1 MFKVIEDALAKGDA
15 ELSRAV
21 ATGMIEGIVGRAIR
35 IGIWDEV
42 QPLFGKL
49 SASPA
54 NAWASQ

>member
-1 MFKVIEDALAKGDA
+1 MTAKGDA

-49 SASPA
+49 SASHA
-54 NAWASQ
+54 IAWASQ